1 MNSDQNLQNDPQT
14 FANRTMS
21 NLEPSATSIDPLHAS
36 QMRTDVR
43 EEVLQLLEERV
54 VVERSKRK
62 VGDVIVRKEV
72 ETYMV
77 QVPVRRERL
86 IVEQVSPEHK
96 ELASIDLSQGEITGL
111 DLSNGLS
118 NGTMSNLTSQP
129 TPSSSSSMVTVSFSS
144 IEAAHHALSELAS
157 QSSQD
162 QQTRIDVSMPSSD
175 ALRYQNWISRSR
187 L

>member
-14 FANRTMS
+14 FTNRTAS
-21 NLEPSATSIDPLHAS
+21 NPEPFAASIDPLQS
-36 QMRTDVR
+36 TQVRTDNR

-54 VVERSKRK
+54 VVDRSKRK
-62 VGDVIVRKEV
+62 VGEVIVRKEI

-86 IVEQVSPEHK
+86 IVEQVGAPNQQ
-96 ELASIDLSQGEITGL
+96 LASIDLSQGEISGL
-111 DLSNGLS
+111 ELSNGELS
-118 NGTMSNLTSQP
+118 NGVASNLTPQ
-129 TPSSSSSMVTVSFSS
+129 SSSSSMVTVSFSS
-144 IEAAHHALSELAS
+144 IEAAHQALSELAA

-162 QQTRIDVSMPSSD
+162 QLTRIDISMPSND

-187 L
+187 Q

>member
-14 FANRTMS
+14 FAARTVS
-21 NLEPSATSIDPLHAS
+21 NPEPSATSIDPLRAAEG
-36 QMRTDVR
+36 RTDLR
-43 EEVLQLLEERV
+43 EEVLQLLEERI

-62 VGDVIVRKEV
+62 IGDVIVRKEV

-86 IVEQVSPEHK
+86 VVEQVSPERK
-96 ELASIDLSQGEITGL
+96 ELASIDLGQGEITGI
-111 DLSNGLS
+111 DLGNGD
-118 NGTMSNLTSQP
+118 NGATNLTSVQP
-129 TPSSSSSMVTVSFSS
+129 AAAASSMVTVSFSS
-144 IEAAHHALSELAS
+144 IEAAHQALAELAS
-157 QSSQD
+157 QSSHD
-162 QQTRIDVSMPSSD
+162 QPTRIDISMPSSD

>member
-1 MNSDQNLQNDPQT
+1 MMNSDQNLQNDPQT
-14 FANRTMS
+14 MTDRTLGRS
-21 NLEPSATSIDPLHAS
+21 EPIAAIDPLQSAEV
-36 QMRTDVR
+36 RTDAR

-86 IVEQVSPEHK
+86 IVEQVSPERR
-96 ELASIDLSQGEITGL
+96 ELASIDLGQGEITGL
-111 DLSNGLS
+111 ELSNGES
-118 NGTMSNLTSQP
+118 NGMNNLSQS
-129 TPSSSSSMVTVSFSS
+129 TPPAASSMVTVSFSS
-144 IEAAHHALSELAS
+144 IEAAHQALSDLAS
-157 QSSQD
+157 QTSQD
-162 QQTRIDVSMPSSD
+162 QPTRIDISMPSSD

-187 L
+187 Q